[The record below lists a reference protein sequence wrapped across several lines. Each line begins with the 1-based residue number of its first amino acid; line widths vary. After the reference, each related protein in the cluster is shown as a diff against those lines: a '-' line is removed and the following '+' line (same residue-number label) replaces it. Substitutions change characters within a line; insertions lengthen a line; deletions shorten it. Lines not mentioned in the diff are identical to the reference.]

1 MPRTPP
7 RQRAP
12 EPGRVHRHV
21 VRLTAEEERR
31 LIERAEAAGVT
42 PARLLAE
49 AALGNAPAPDRRVVV
64 GELFA
69 IRRQIQGAATNLNQL
84 AHSAN
89 AGVLVDDDEV
99 AAALD
104 TWSEL
109 TAKLS
114 DLLDG
119 AR

>member
-1 MPRTPP
+1 M
-7 RQRAP
+7 
-12 EPGRVHRHV
+12 VD
-21 VRLTAEEERR
+21 
-31 LIERAEAAGVT
+31 AAGAT

-49 AALGNAPAPDRRVVV
+49 AALGNAPADRRVVV

-69 IRRQIQGAATNLNQL
+69 IRRQIQRAATNLNQL

-99 AAALD
+99 AAALYA
-104 TWSEL
+104 WSEL

-114 DLLDG
+114 ELLDA